1 MALLHEQLTD
11 QILKCFFKVH
21 NYLGT
26 GFLEKVYENALM
38 IELRDSGLECY
49 NQQRIKVYYNE
60 KIVGDYYADIIVEN
74 KVILEIKIA
83 EEIIPAHEAQLIN
96 YLKATKVEVGLVL
109 NFGSKPSFSRKV
121 LTNDKK

>member
-21 NYLGT
+21 NNLGT

-38 IELRDSGLECY
+38 IELRDSGLECD

-96 YLKATKVEVGLVL
+96 YLKATKVEVGFVL